1 MTMDISELPTE
12 VITNIQSYL
21 LGRPEDL
28 RLKHK
33 KKFVELQRLFK
44 ITYSD
49 FRIKNH
55 NHHLYSSYR
64 IEGKML
70 KLDILLKQGG
80 RLEKLWQETYNHLRQ
95 NETINYTELII
106 WVRTEDDSFENDLDI
121 NDGDDVDFDKFL
133 QDTKMKFANEMRL
146 NNAKSIISFRLFVWI
161 HY

>member
-12 VITNIQSYL
+12 VIMNIQSYL

-49 FRIKNH
+49 FRTKN
-55 NHHLYSSYR
+55 NNNHLYSSYR

-106 WVRTEDDSFENDLDI
+106 WVRTEDDSFENDLDV
-121 NDGDDVDFDKFL
+121 NDGDDVDINKFL

-146 NNAKSIISFRLFVWI
+146 NNAKNIISFRLFVWI

>member
-12 VITNIQSYL
+12 VIMNIQSHL
-21 LGRPEDL
+21 LGSSKDL

-49 FRIKNH
+49 FRIENH
-55 NHHLYSSYR
+55 NKHLYSSYPN
-64 IEGKML
+64 EGKML
-70 KLDILLKQGG
+70 KLDILLKQGR
-80 RLEKLWQETYNHLRQ
+80 RLEKLWHEIYNHLRQ

-121 NDGDDVDFDKFL
+121 NDGDNVDINEFL

-146 NNAKSIISFRLFVWI
+146 NNAKNIISFRLFVWI

>member
-1 MTMDISELPTE
+1 MTMDISELPAE
-12 VITNIQSYL
+12 VLMNIQSHL
-21 LGRPEDL
+21 LGRPKDL

-49 FRIKNH
+49 FRTKNS
-55 NHHLYSSYR
+55 NGHLYSSYR

-70 KLDILLKQGG
+70 KLDILLKQRG
-80 RLEKLWQETYNHLRQ
+80 RLEKLWQDTYNHLRQ

-121 NDGDDVDFDKFL
+121 NDGDDVDINKFL
-133 QDTKMKFANEMRL
+133 QDTKVKFANEMRL
-146 NNAKSIISFRLFVWI
+146 NNAKSIISSRLFVWI